1 MKRELSAILKKGS
14 ISGIEAGK
22 IILRTNIDNLNGI
35 GDPKHKQLFTNA
47 ELMQIYKAVPSSVEE
62 QNNYETYQCVSRA
75 LIAVHNYNKTLIQEA
90 QNSKNGI
97 LLQLEKFKKD
107 FQIAEC
113 VSSFPLPLT
122 QPELD
127 ACKRKSRAEVRKQ
140 KISLGEVWLNE
151 IQTQVGRYLGRGS
164 ADMIPEVDKALDTIV
179 TDSYLCSLPCNQ
191 DLITEGGIRFS
202 ELNQNEKAEALLQEA
217 IDNLLKHF
225 DMKSDAE
232 LPKTIYNR
240 AQIVFRE
247 LFDDSENFIQS
258 IKADAPE
265 GISITGILDGIGFSF
280 WMCFVATRFNEL
292 LNKNPLEIINVYL
305 TSILLK
311 ASKKREKESLFTQ
324 RKVFEK
330 IFGFAPLN
338 YRPIPRKDGVTVRH
352 ILQDAYK
359 RTGGTQEGFCAL
371 LPYLEGLKPIFEC
384 TDEGKEML
392 EAIQDPEAVES
403 AFKTMQQIGK
413 LADDGSSYCDYLVGE
428 SASKEKIIARFKK
441 DYPKDNRSIYAGD
454 KYQVY
459 DTLWTSIIDAYQ
471 MANMRELK
479 ERVLDPQLCEKSR
492 NLTKISLTKT
502 CKRLL
507 LGKRIFEILADI
519 YKTPELATAKL
530 EVWDGMSRVLDGLN
544 LAMLR
549 LFPHEG
555 SRYNLSE
562 KESKALLD
570 SFYPLSMETVQPD
583 EEALAPFLE
592 AIKQDPFSD
601 KARFILENIFGI
613 YDEVVPL

>member
-90 QNSKNGI
+90 QNAKNGI

-113 VSSFPLPLT
+113 VSSFPLPLK
-122 QPELD
+122 QQELD
-127 ACKRKSRAEVRKQ
+127 ACKRRSRAEVRKQ

-151 IQTQVGRYLGRGS
+151 MQTQVWRYLGRGS
-164 ADMIPEVDKALDTIV
+164 ADLIPEVDKALDTIV
-179 TDSYLCSLPCNQ
+179 TDSYLCSLPSNQ

-202 ELNQNEKAEALLQEA
+202 ELNQNKKAEALRQEV
-217 IDNLLKHF
+217 IGNLLKHF
-225 DMKSDAE
+225 NMKDEAE
-232 LPKTIYNR
+232 LPKTLYRR

-247 LFDDSENFIQS
+247 LFDDSESFIQS
-258 IKADAPE
+258 IKADAPKD
-265 GISITGILDGIGFSF
+265 ISITGILDGIGFSF
-280 WMCFVATRFNEL
+280 WMCFVATRFNNL
-292 LNKNPLEIINVYL
+292 LNKNPLEIINIYL
-305 TSILLK
+305 TSILLRIT
-311 ASKKREKESLFTQ
+311 KKRERESLFTQ

-338 YRPIPRKDGVTVRH
+338 FRPIPYEEGLTVRI
-352 ILQDAYK
+352 ILQDAY
-359 RTGGTQEGFCAL
+359 RCTGGTQEGFCAL

-384 TDEGKEML
+384 TEEGKEMI
-392 EAIQDPEAVES
+392 EAIQNPEAVES
-403 AFKTMQQIGK
+403 AFKTMQTIGN
-413 LADDGSSYCDYLVGE
+413 LADDGSPYCDCLVE
-428 SASKEKIIARFKK
+428 EATSEEKIIARFKK
-441 DYPKDNRSIYAGD
+441 DFPKDNRSIYAGE

-459 DTLWTSIIDAYQ
+459 DTLWVSIYDAYQ
-471 MANMRELK
+471 MAKLGELK

-492 NLTKISLTKT
+492 NLTKVTLTKT

-507 LGKRIFEILADI
+507 LGKRIFEVLADV
-519 YKTPELATAKL
+519 YKTPELATAKI
-530 EVWDGMSRVLDGLN
+530 EVWGAMSEVLDGLN

-555 SRYNLSE
+555 SNYTLSE

-570 SFYPLSMETVQPD
+570 SFYPLSMESVQPN

-592 AIKQDPFSD
+592 AIKQDPFGD